1 MTGSRGGTGRNVA
14 PEVVDPNLE
23 HGDGY
28 GPEVDLWSVG
38 VILYSMLCG
47 FPPFYSDSNP
57 ALVKQIRTAS
67 YKFHSP
73 YWDEV
78 SFGAKDLVS
87 NLLVVRPCRRFTC
100 HQCLEHPWI
109 KHAGDDSSRKLHR
122 CPAGRPGPPLAR
134 HRRPPTSMRGWCTLG
149 PPQPTPSR
157 HPVSA
162 LRTAAAGSAR
172 QHRLGPRSRAARAQ
186 SCADHGRA
194 LI

>member
-1 MTGSRGGTGRNVA
+1 MTGLRGVDRNVA

-57 ALVKQIRTAS
+57 VLVQQIRTAN

-109 KHAGDDSSRKLHR
+109 KHAGDDSLRKLHR
-122 CPAGRPGPPLAR
+122 CPAGTAPNAPPPPAHLNALLVHTSPSNAM
-134 HRRPPTSMRGWCTLG
+134 HRT
-149 PPQPTPSR
+149 
-157 HPVSA
+157 V
-162 LRTAAAGSAR
+162 AAGSIMIVSDCDLLLR
-172 QHRLGPRSRAARAQ
+172 MYNPLQTM
-186 SCADHGRA
+186 DGR
-194 LI
+194 

>member
-1 MTGSRGGTGRNVA
+1 MTGLRGVDRNVA

-57 ALVKQIRTAS
+57 VLVQQIRTAN

-122 CPAGRPGPPLAR
+122 CPPQDPPRTRR
-134 HRRPPTSMRGWCTLG
+134 HHPPTSMRCWYTLHHQTQCIAR
-149 PPQPTPSR
+149 PQQ
-157 HPVSA
+157 
-162 LRTAAAGSAR
+162 AAS
-172 QHRLGPRSRAARAQ
+172 
-186 SCADHGRA
+186 
-194 LI
+194 